1 MYYEFFCFRELEK
14 EYFYSPIFDVTDTK
28 TCDGQSKIDISK
40 RAFSHTLKYKSSSIL
55 ELDYRI
61 KEISLITPYY
71 IKGTVVSVFEL
82 YFKLTDNLVSRG
94 YDIYK
99 RHLDTL
105 REAESLVLSGFS
117 YQYEDYKRRV
127 LLNYAVGF
135 MKKEIERIIN
145 NK

>member
-1 MYYEFFCFRELEK
+1 M
-14 EYFYSPIFDVTDTK
+14 K

-40 RAFSHTLKYKSSSIL
+40 RAFSHTLKYKRSSIL